1 MKIGM
6 KLKLF
11 SHPIPFQSYEY
22 FYAFF
27 KNLDCHWDV
36 GASQL
41 RVSTQ
46 VLGTMDMNFK
56 VGPILHMLSVMW
68 KSQFMSKKARHFILW
83 FHYLYEKSIPT
94 AVSYIYVERSGA

>member
-1 MKIGM
+1 MKKIGM

-22 FYAFF
+22 FNAFF

-36 GASQL
+36 GTSQL

-46 VLGTMDMNFK
+46 ILGTMDMKFK
-56 VGPILHMLSVMW
+56 VGPILHMLSVM
-68 KSQFMSKKARHFILW
+68 SKKAHHFILW
-83 FHYLYEKSIPT
+83 FHYLYEKLIPT